1 MSTPHRAT
9 PEQWNDLGAF
19 ASDTRAC
26 VLELRSRIEALEAV
40 QQQVKQQVSELQTMH
55 NTATDWRMEQDARMR
70 ALESPQQ
77 PTVKESLTH
86 APAGSLVER
95 VAARIEYGIDANQD
109 PEGIAR
115 SVIRVVASCLRQ
127 SDAVIMPSRE
137 IPRALEQ
144 EASR

>member
-26 VLELRSRIEALEAV
+26 VLELRSRIEALEAGATCPHI
-40 QQQVKQQVSELQTMH
+40 VSSDEGTSYCRL
-55 NTATDWRMEQDARMR
+55 AEQNAS
-70 ALESPQQ
+70 A
-77 PTVKESLTH
+77 VKESLTH